1 MSFALRRVVTLLLV
15 LKSLERGS
23 RWCFRTSKP
32 RRQVLLPFLL
42 LFVFVDSWK
51 KHEYSLGKKRGPNYL
66 AKLSTLVK
74 NLRKSRIQHCERSE
88 LHLHFKWT
96 KVPQKRQNWSIL
108 ASFQKWDFFWRFF
121 NTVIRD
127 SDTSHCICYCSK
139 GSNIKVSLS
148 RLSNLWKS
156 ESESS
161 SQNLSEFSQTSFHF
175 PSQHF
180 DLDPHH
186 F

>member
-1 MSFALRRVVTLLLV
+1 MKNTREESPCISLVRLKKNAKMGSSFIPNDEKELS
-15 LKSLERGS
+15 LKS
-23 RWCFRTSKP
+23 T
-32 RRQVLLPFLL
+32 
-42 LFVFVDSWK
+42 VFEN
-51 KHEYSLGKKRGPNYL
+51 H
-66 AKLSTLVK
+66 
-74 NLRKSRIQHCERSE
+74 RKSRIQHCERSE

-180 DLDPHH
+180 
-186 F
+186 